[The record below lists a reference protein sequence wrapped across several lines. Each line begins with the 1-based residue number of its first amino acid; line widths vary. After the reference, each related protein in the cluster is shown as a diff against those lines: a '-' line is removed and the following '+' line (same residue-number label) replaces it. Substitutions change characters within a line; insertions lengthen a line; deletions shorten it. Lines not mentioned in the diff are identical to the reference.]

1 MITCRPPSFHP
12 ERHDPRRLHDSLS
25 TAPTSTPFPSPKI
38 SLIRFRVLS
47 TLSLNGSQTKIRLG
61 FPEDDLVCNQS
72 GVVALFESW
81 G

>member
-1 MITCRPPSFHP
+1 M
-12 ERHDPRRLHDSLS
+12 
-25 TAPTSTPFPSPKI
+25 
-38 SLIRFRVLS
+38 
-47 TLSLNGSQTKIRLG
+47 SLNGSQTKIRLG